1 MASSLPRAPT
11 HEPPPPTLAARTR
24 PRLLLGHLAALL
36 ELRPDDLLV
45 QLGCAFPDQLLALA
59 ALVPLRYQP
68 LVVDPSP
75 ERLAPFAAT
84 PQLRFVAMDPLR
96 FAAFPMQCDRIL
108 LEESLLGDERGAELA
123 RGLFTRLQPAGRLLA
138 VGTARPPEG
147 ARRLAAP
154 RRRSDRCVARTL
166 EGAGFEVRSHGTEL
180 GSGPVELVL
189 GVKPS

>member
-1 MASSLPRAPT
+1 
-11 HEPPPPTLAARTR
+11 
-24 PRLLLGHLAALL
+24 LLLGHLAALL

-45 QLGCAFPDQLLALA
+45 QLGCAFPEQLLGLA

-75 ERLAPFAAT
+75 ERLAPFASS

-123 RGLFTRLQPAGRLLA
+123 RGLFARLQPAGRLLA

-147 ARRLAAP
+147 SPSFAGARR
-154 RRRSDRCVARTL
+154 RRDGCVARAL
-166 EGAGFEVRSHGTEL
+166 EGAGFEVRHHGAEIN
-180 GSGPVELVL
+180 SGHVDLFL
-189 GVKPS
+189 GVKSA

>member
-1 MASSLPRAPT
+1 VI
-11 HEPPPPTLAARTR
+11 AAGTR
-24 PRLLLGHLAALL
+24 PRFLLGHLAALL

-75 ERLAPFAAT
+75 ERLAPLAST
-84 PQLRFVAMDPLR
+84 PQLRLVAMNPLR

-108 LEESLLGDERGAELA
+108 LEESLLQDERGAELA
-123 RGLFTRLQPAGRLLA
+123 RGLFTRLQPSGRLLA
-138 VGTARPPEG
+138 IGTARPPE
-147 ARRLAAP
+147 RDRSLAAP

-166 EGAGFEVRSHGTEL
+166 EGAGFEVRHDAAEL
-180 GSGPVELVL
+180 RSGSVDLFL